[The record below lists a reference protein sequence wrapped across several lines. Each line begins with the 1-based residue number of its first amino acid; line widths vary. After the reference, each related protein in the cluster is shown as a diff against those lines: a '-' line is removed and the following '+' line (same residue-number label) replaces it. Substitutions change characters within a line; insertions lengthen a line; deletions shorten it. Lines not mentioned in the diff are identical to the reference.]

1 MPMQVS
7 QQAWIFLG
15 IETFLFLILIY
26 SLFKANRKLRPLL
39 KGLSRSLR
47 LSEDQFGDETNF
59 VTSARTRYR
68 RAAEQIEE
76 VDAHSIASGEL
87 SGVELLHIG
96 KWRVNIG
103 GLSELMGSAPG
114 VFITIGLLGTF
125 VGLAA
130 NLQELGALLNTEGGP
145 PGEIV
150 GRLGNVLGPMSTA
163 FLSSLGG
170 VFYSLL
176 FWLIGLV
183 VGCNRLLEETEAL
196 LTAYLEQV
204 VQADCNRFSLMRAS
218 VERMELVLSN
228 FMSRFSDD
236 VGVAIE
242 KSMNQKIGEIFN
254 SFERGSKA
262 MEKYAQT
269 FDSGISE
276 LTTSGQK
283 FLLASETFGTSDFAT
298 EFGQSTILFREAIRK
313 ANTEF
318 RALSEQLESSR
329 GSFTESAKNFQN
341 TWALLENTKGQI
353 NQLNQSVSSEIKT
366 QQEATREIAEAS
378 KQLRTARLAIGRENK
393 TTNELAS
400 ALTQKLETEAPQREK
415 LEASI
420 IKLIDAINEIK
431 RESLSTKELVQ
442 NELRASSLSRD
453 ERNRLNSLA
462 AALIT
467 QSNTETQS

>member
-1 MPMQVS
+1 MQVS

-15 IETFLFLILIY
+15 IETFLFLVLLY

-39 KGLSRSLR
+39 KGLNRSLR
-47 LSEDQFGDETNF
+47 FSEDQFGDDQNF
-59 VTSARTRYR
+59 VTSARSRYR
-68 RAAEQIEE
+68 RAAEKIEE
-76 VDAHSIASGEL
+76 VDAHSIAAGEL

-130 NLQELGALLNTEGGP
+130 NLQELGELLNTEGGA

-170 VFYSLL
+170 VFYSLV

-196 LTAYLEQV
+196 LTAYLEQII
-204 VQADCNRFSLMRAS
+204 QADCNRFSLMRAS
-218 VERMELVLSN
+218 IERIELVLSN
-228 FMSRFSDD
+228 FMSRFSED

-242 KSMNQKIGEIFN
+242 KSMNQKIGEIFDAI
-254 SFERGSKA
+254 ERGSKA
-262 MEKYAQT
+262 MESYAET
-269 FDSGISE
+269 FNTGIGD
-276 LTTSGQK
+276 LNISGQR
-283 FLLASETFGTSDFAT
+283 FLQASEAFNASDFAT
-298 EFGQSTILFREAIRK
+298 EFGQSTIIFREAIK
-313 ANTEF
+313 QANAEF
-318 RALSEQLESSR
+318 RSLSEQLESSR
-329 GSFTESAKNFQN
+329 NSFTETSKTYRN
-341 TWALLENTKGQI
+341 TWELLENTSGQI
-353 NQLNQSVSSEIKT
+353 NQLNQSISSEITT
-366 QQEATREIAEAS
+366 QQDATKEIAEAS
-378 KQLRTARLAIGRENK
+378 KQLRTVRLAIGRENK

-400 ALTQKLETEAPQREK
+400 ALTQKLEAEAPQREK
-415 LEASI
+415 MEASI
-420 IKLIDAINEIK
+420 IKLIDVINEVK
-431 RESLSTKELVQ
+431 RESASTKELVR
-442 NELRASSLSRD
+442 NELRASSLTRD

-462 AALIT
+462 TALIN
-467 QSNTETQS
+467 QSNTETQN